1 MSKSTYPDLQDMR
14 EKLLAPRAIVRDEN
28 GHLTHPDLPVC
39 DEGVRYDDLLAVFG
53 IEAAFVSMESDAPDE
68 VTERYFESGD
78 PDCSDWTP
86 TLPDGD
92 GWVLLEIYDTEDGP
106 YALFGRAMPPEAYP
120 RRGGKFFDLYA
131 HLKRQAEFS
140 RKTFGP
146 GRRTQGVI
154 DHIKKELREI
164 AGEPDDIEEWIDV
177 VILALDGAWR
187 AGASPEQI
195 VSTLV
200 AKQAKN
206 EARQWPDWRTADPN
220 KAIEHSKTKKR
231 CIYISGPMS
240 GLPEHNF
247 PAFHEEA
254 ARLLALGYDVVN
266 PADLNPDPGMAWKDC
281 LRVDL
286 LELLGCDAI
295 AMLPGWQ
302 KSEGAHLE
310 MHVAHRVG
318 IEIMDAT
325 EIQTPAAAEAL
336 AA

>member
-1 MSKSTYPDLQDMR
+1 MSKSTCPDLQDLR

-28 GHLTHPDLPVC
+28 GHLTHPDLPAC

-53 IEAAFVSMESDAPDE
+53 IESAFVGMESDAPHD
-68 VTERYFESGD
+68 VSERYFDSGD
-78 PDCSDWTP
+78 PDCSYWTP
-86 TLPDGD
+86 TPPDGD
-92 GWVLLEIYDTEDGP
+92 GWMLLEIYDTEDGP
-106 YALFGRAMPPEAYP
+106 YALFGRAMPAEAYP
-120 RRGGKFFDLYA
+120 RRGGKPFDFYA
-131 HLKRQAEFS
+131 HLERQAEFS

-154 DHIKKELREI
+154 DHIKKEPREI
-164 AGEPDDIEEWIDV
+164 GSKPDDIEEWIDV

-187 AGASPEQI
+187 AGASPKVI
-195 VSTLV
+195 IRTLV

-206 EARQWPDWRTADPN
+206 EARDWPDWRTADPN
-220 KAIEHSKTKKR
+220 KAIEHSKPKKR
-231 CIYISGPMS
+231 RIYISGPMS

-247 PAFHEEA
+247 PAFHAEA
-254 ARLLALGYDVVN
+254 ARLRDLGYDVVN
-266 PADLNPDPGMAWKDC
+266 PADLNPDPGKGWKDC

-318 IEIMDAT
+318 IDILDAT
-325 EIQTPAAAEAL
+325 DIQAPADAVAL

>member
-1 MSKSTYPDLQDMR
+1 MSKTPDLQDLR
-14 EKLLAPRAIVRDEN
+14 DKLLAPRTIKRDAQ
-28 GHLTHPDLPVC
+28 GFLTHPAMPIG
-39 DEGVRYDDLLAVFG
+39 DEGVRADDLLAVFG
-53 IEAAFVSMESDAPDE
+53 IEAAFVCMESDAPDE
-68 VTERYFESGD
+68 VTERYFDTETD
-78 PDCSDWTP
+78 PSCADWTP
-86 TLPDGD
+86 TPPAGD
-92 GWVLLEIYDTEDGP
+92 GWALLEIYDTENGP
-106 YALFGRAMPPEAYP
+106 YALFGRAMPPGAWP
-120 RRGGKFFDLYA
+120 RHSAGRPFDFYA

-140 RKTFGP
+140 CKTFGP

-164 AGEPDDIEEWIDV
+164 AGEPDSIEEWIDV

-206 EARQWPDWRTADPN
+206 EARDWPDWRTADPN
-220 KAIEHSKTKKR
+220 KAIEHSKPKKR
-231 CIYISGPMS
+231 RIYISGPMS

-247 PAFHEEA
+247 PAFHAEA
-254 ARLLALGYDVVN
+254 ARLRELGYDVVN
-266 PADLNPDPGMAWKDC
+266 PADLNPDPGKGWKDC

-318 IEIMDAT
+318 IEILDAT
-325 EIQTPAAAEAL
+325 EIQAPADAVAL